1 MTLEARISQLEQRLG
16 SSGGKGVP
24 ASSPAQQSKAHGR
37 PRTNRVRGYT
47 RPRMTPTETEP
58 AFEKIE
64 RNALITTCYR
74 ADNRPSLTKILA

>member
-24 ASSPAQQSKAHGR
+24 GTKPAQRPKAHGR
-37 PRTNRVRGYT
+37 LRTNQVGGYI
-47 RPRMTPTETEP
+47 RPRITPTETEP
-58 AFEKIE
+58 AFE

-74 ADNRPSLTKILA
+74 ADNRASLTKILA